1 MKRLV
6 AVLLAV
12 LAAPLAFAKFHGFPH
27 KDDPVRQWVQLA
39 YGRSADLGFE
49 GAQHFFS
56 GGYNITAA
64 PFNAFVGMQFTDG
77 VTDLTVDGDWW
88 SLEFFRKHGLLRFGL
103 GLDYHVEWYDDIS
116 CEHDIIFTPQMD
128 WQSTRHYLF
137 TLRAGLLKKISNIY
151 MLPGVVDNW
160 GLVFGVSLGKQWDNG
175 MEVRLE
181 AGSRSLYRVP
191 VFGTAFFTPS
201 VAYTFK
207 NGLRLGLEAEIMLR
221 DWIAATYYLD
231 SAIVRVTGRVYF

>member
-12 LAAPLAFAKFHGFPH
+12 LAAPLASAKFHGFPQ
-27 KDDPVRQWVQLA
+27 KSDPVRQWVQLA
-39 YGRSADLGFE
+39 YSRSADIGFE

-56 GGYNITAA
+56 GGYAIAVA
-64 PFNAFVGMQFTDG
+64 PFELFVGMQFTDG
-77 VTDLTVDGDWW
+77 VSDLSLDGDWW
-88 SLEFFRKHGLLRFGL
+88 SLEFFKKHGMLRFGL
-103 GLDYHVEWYDDIS
+103 GLDYHVEWYDSIS
-116 CEHDIIFTPQMD
+116 CEHDIIFSPQMD
-128 WQSTRHYLF
+128 WQSTRRYLF
-137 TLRAGLLKKISNIY
+137 SVRAGLLKKISNIY
-151 MLPGVVDNW
+151 VVPGVVDNW

-207 NGLRLGLEAEIMLR
+207 NGLRVALEAEIALH

-231 SAIVRVTGRVYF
+231 SAAVRVTGRVCF